1 MGNLMHQGTWA
12 AGLFGAALWAIF
24 MVGAFG
30 GFSTG
35 PKYEAWVVTSS
46 DKIASHP
53 TLTRIALPLKV
64 AAAD

>member
-1 MGNLMHQGTWA
+1 MHQGTWA
-12 AGLFGAALWAIF
+12 AAFLGAALWTIF
-24 MVGAFG
+24 MVGTFG
-30 GFSTG
+30 GVSTG

-53 TLTRIALPLKV
+53 TLVRVALPVKV